1 MIVPASVGGLGA
13 MDQFVGE
20 VVDNQGV
27 SQKKREKWTR
37 NGPEMVPKLESHGPA
52 PAEICRCDLGPAF
65 VGLRQG
71 KTVAVRA
78 LHRGGEGFQILLSLL
93 S

>member
-13 MDQFVGE
+13 VDQFVGE

-52 PAEICRCDLGPAF
+52 LAEICRCDLGPAF

-78 LHRGGEGFQILLSLL
+78 LHRGGEGFQTLLFLLS
-93 S
+93 